1 MANDLQNRIKNGLLT
16 SSRLNN
22 VVTNA
27 PANTSPKYSK
37 YNDEAAAYYHE
48 YAPYASNVFEAEI
61 QGLDNNDFYAWTKV
75 HLRSSN
81 VINPSTGENLSTSW
95 QSILILDRKVDFIPI
110 GAYVKYN
117 NSVWIVYNP
126 DNIAS
131 PTGNSIV
138 IRCNTTYN
146 TLDYYGNIVKTPMFF
161 AKGTVLASSP
171 YYMELSATLD
181 GYQHVIMQLND
192 VTEKITNN
200 TRLILGKSAF
210 GMYGVSDF
218 PEEFTGDL
226 DSCHIFRADLR
237 LQETVE
243 ADDLVNRV
251 ADGKYFSFTIDLGGE
266 SVMYV
271 GQQKTIIA
279 TARRNGKVVIS
290 TEENPIT
297 YNWHSSDESVATVD
311 ENGTIIPNGVGYC
324 QVTCSLEQNPNV
336 SSVFG
341 FNVIESLY
349 HAYVDF
355 TTPIPEYLK
364 VFETLTVKAGCFV
377 DGEEAIAP
385 VTFLLSGADEES
397 YSYEQ
402 NGNTLTIKTWKP
414 SEKPLVIQAVYTT
427 DDPIC
432 FTIASVD
439 NETGSLLWVTSDEYN
454 GSVLRMSE
462 SNLTATHEDGVAS
475 ANVWIENGI
484 LYAENLEMQAAVK
497 IKILGY

>member
-1 MANDLQNRIKNGLLT
+1 MSNDLQNNIKNGLLT
-16 SSRLNN
+16 SSRINN
-22 VVTNA
+22 VVTNS

-37 YNDEAAAYYHE
+37 YNDEATAYYHE
-48 YAPYASNVFEAEI
+48 FAPYASNVFEAEI
-61 QGLDNNDFYAWTKV
+61 QGLDYNDFYAWTKV

-95 QSILILDRKVDFIPI
+95 QSILILDKKVDFIPI

-251 ADGKYFSFTIDLGGE
+251 ADGKYFSFVLDVGG
-266 SVMYV
+266 SNVMYINEAETLAV
-271 GQQKTIIA
+271 S
-279 TARRNGKVVIS
+279 ARRNGETVVS
-290 TEENPIT
+290 TADNPIT
-297 YNWHSSDESVATVD
+297 YVWTSSDESVATVD
-311 ENGTIIPNGVGYC
+311 EYGVVTPVSIGYC
-324 QVTCSLEQNPNV
+324 QITCSIQQNPNIT
-336 SSVFG
+336 SVFG
-341 FNVIESLY
+341 FNVVERETQTYI
-349 HAYVDF
+349 DF
-355 TTPIPEYLK
+355 ITPIPDEIRSL
-364 VFETLTVKAGCFV
+364 ETLNIEAVYYE
-377 DGEEAIAP
+377 DGQQTQDAIEY
-385 VTFLLSGADEES
+385 TLSRANENS
-397 YSYEQ
+397 YDYVV
-402 NGNTLTIKTWKP
+402 NGNVLTIQTYEP
-414 SEKPLVIQAVYTT
+414 S
-427 DDPIC
+427 DDPLEITASC
-432 FTIASVD
+432 KGYSNVTKIRIA
-439 NETGSLLWVTSDEYN
+439 G
-454 GSVLRMSE
+454 R
-462 SNLTATHEDGVAS
+462 
-475 ANVWIENGI
+475 
-484 LYAENLEMQAAVK
+484 
-497 IKILGY
+497 

>member
-1 MANDLQNRIKNGLLT
+1 MANNLQNSIKNGLLT

-22 VVTNA
+22 VVTNS

-37 YNDEAAAYYHE
+37 YNDEATAYYHE

-61 QGLDNNDFYAWTKV
+61 QGLDYNDFYAWTKV

-95 QSILILDRKVDFIPI
+95 QSILILDRNVDFIPI

-146 TLDYYGNIVKTPMFF
+146 TWDYYGNLVKTPMFY

-181 GYQHVIMQLND
+181 GYQHVIMQLNE

-200 TRLILGKSAF
+200 TRIILGKSAF

-218 PEEFTGDL
+218 PEEFTGDPN
-226 DSCHIFRADLR
+226 SCHIFRADLR

-243 ADDLVNRV
+243 SDDLVNHV
-251 ADGKYFSFTIDLGGE
+251 ADGKYFSFTIDIGGNA
-266 SVMYV
+266 VMYE
-271 GQQKTIIA
+271 GEPQKLSV
-279 TARRNGKVVIS
+279 TARRKGKVVVS

-297 YNWHSSDESVATVD
+297 YVWTSSDETVATVD
-311 ENGTIIPNGVGYC
+311 EYGVVTPISVGYC
-324 QVTCSLEQNPNV
+324 QITCSVKENPSITN
-336 SSVFG
+336 VFG
-341 FNVIESLY
+341 FNVVERESQTY
-349 HAYVDF
+349 IDF
-355 TTPIPEYLK
+355 ITPIPDEIRS
-364 VFETLTVKAGCFV
+364 FETL
-377 DGEEAIAP
+377 DIEAVYYENGQQTEDAIEYTLTMAN
-385 VTFLLSGADEES
+385 ENS
-397 YSYEQ
+397 YSYTV
-402 NGNTLTIKTWKP
+402 NDNILTIQTYAP
-414 SEKPLVIQAVYTT
+414 SEAPLEIT
-427 DDPIC
+427 
-432 FTIASVD
+432 ASCNGYSTVKKIRI
-439 NETGSLLWVTSDEYN
+439 TG
-454 GSVLRMSE
+454 R
-462 SNLTATHEDGVAS
+462 
-475 ANVWIENGI
+475 
-484 LYAENLEMQAAVK
+484 
-497 IKILGY
+497 

>member
-1 MANDLQNRIKNGLLT
+1 MPNGLNKNIMNGLLA
-16 SSRLNN
+16 SDRLNQFA
-22 VVTNA
+22 TNS
-27 PANTSPKYSK
+27 PANTSPLWSK
-37 YNDEAAAYYHE
+37 YNDEASAYYHK

-61 QGLDNNDFYAWTKV
+61 QGLDYSDFYKWTKV

-81 VINPSTGENLSTSW
+81 VINPSTGENLSTSL

-171 YYMELSATLD
+171 YYMEFSATLD

-200 TRLILGKSAF
+200 TRLILEKSAF

-251 ADGKYFSFTIDLGGE
+251 ADGKYFSFVIDIGGNT
-266 SVMYV
+266 VMYNGEPQTLAV
-271 GQQKTIIA
+271 
-279 TARRNGKVVIS
+279 TARREGEVVVS
-290 TEENPIT
+290 TADNPIT
-297 YNWHSSDESVATVD
+297 YVWTSSDESVATVD
-311 ENGTIIPNGVGYC
+311 EYGVVTPVSIGYC
-324 QVTCSLEQNPNV
+324 QMTCSIQQNPNIT
-336 SSVFG
+336 SVFG
-341 FNVIESLY
+341 FNVVEREAQTYI
-349 HAYVDF
+349 DF
-355 TTPIPEYLK
+355 ITPIPDEIRS
-364 VFETLTVKAGCFV
+364 FETLNIETVYYE
-377 DGEEAIAP
+377 DGQQTQDAIEY
-385 VTFLLSGADEES
+385 TLSRANENS
-397 YSYEQ
+397 YSYSVY
-402 NGNTLTIKTWKP
+402 GNVLTIQTYEP
-414 SEKPLVIQAVYTT
+414 SDAPLEIT
-427 DDPIC
+427 
-432 FTIASVD
+432 ASCNGYSTVKKIRI
-439 NETGSLLWVTSDEYN
+439 TG
-454 GSVLRMSE
+454 R
-462 SNLTATHEDGVAS
+462 
-475 ANVWIENGI
+475 
-484 LYAENLEMQAAVK
+484 
-497 IKILGY
+497 

>member
-1 MANDLQNRIKNGLLT
+1 MANNLQNSIKNGLLT
-16 SSRLNN
+16 ASRLNN
-22 VVTNA
+22 VVTNS

-37 YNDEAAAYYHE
+37 YNDEATAYYHE

-61 QGLDNNDFYAWTKV
+61 QGLDYNDFYKWTKV

-117 NSVWIVYNP
+117 NSIWIVYNP

-131 PTGNSIV
+131 PTGNTIV

-181 GYQHVIMQLND
+181 GYQHVIMQLNQ
-192 VTEKITNN
+192 VTEQITNN
-200 TRLILGKSAF
+200 TRIILGKSAF

-251 ADGKYFSFTIDLGGE
+251 ADGKYFSFVLDIGAKERMFAGDKYGF
-266 SVMYV
+266 SV
-271 GQQKTIIA
+271 
-279 TARRNGKVVIS
+279 TARRNGDVVTS
-290 TEENPIT
+290 SVENPIT
-297 YNWHSSDESVATVD
+297 FLWSSSDESVATVD
-311 ENGTIIPNGVGYC
+311 EYGVVTAISQGSCTI
-324 QVTCSLEQNPNV
+324 TCTLAQNESV
-336 SSVFG
+336 ASSVELS
-341 FNVIESLY
+341 VEEREKKSWI
-349 HAYVDF
+349 DF
-355 TTPIPEYLK
+355 ATPIPSQLK
-364 VFETLTVKAGCFV
+364 AFSSIEIQAVYYENGDATTETIAYSLT
-377 DGEEAIAP
+377 
-385 VTFLLSGADEES
+385 GADADS
-397 YSYEQ
+397 YSYERI
-402 NGNTLTIKTWKP
+402 GNVLTIQAWYP
-414 SEKPLVIQAVYTT
+414 SDKPLIIWASCNGYETSAS
-427 DDPIC
+427 I
-432 FTIASVD
+432 TIV
-439 NETGSLLWVTSDEYN
+439 G
-454 GSVLRMSE
+454 
-462 SNLTATHEDGVAS
+462 H
-475 ANVWIENGI
+475 
-484 LYAENLEMQAAVK
+484 
-497 IKILGY
+497 

>member
-16 SSRLNN
+16 SSRINN
-22 VVTNA
+22 VVTNS

-37 YNDEAAAYYHE
+37 YNDEATAYYHE
-48 YAPYASNVFEAEI
+48 FAPYASNVFEAEI
-61 QGLDNNDFYAWTKV
+61 QGLDYNDFYAWTKV

-171 YYMELSATLD
+171 YYMEFSATLD

-251 ADGKYFSFTIDLGGE
+251 ADGKYFSFVIDIGGNT
-266 SVMYV
+266 VMYNGEPQTLAV
-271 GQQKTIIA
+271 
-279 TARRNGKVVIS
+279 TARREGEVVVS
-290 TEENPIT
+290 TADNPIT
-297 YNWHSSDESVATVD
+297 YVWTSSDESVATVD
-311 ENGTIIPNGVGYC
+311 EYGVVTPVSIGYC
-324 QVTCSLEQNPNV
+324 QMTCSIQQNPNIT
-336 SSVFG
+336 SVFG
-341 FNVIESLY
+341 FNVVEREAQTYI
-349 HAYVDF
+349 DF
-355 TTPIPEYLK
+355 ITPIPDEIRS
-364 VFETLTVKAGCFV
+364 FETLNIETVYYE
-377 DGEEAIAP
+377 DGQQTQDAIEY
-385 VTFLLSGADEES
+385 TLSRANENS
-397 YSYEQ
+397 YSYSVY
-402 NGNTLTIKTWKP
+402 GNVLTIQTYEP
-414 SEKPLVIQAVYTT
+414 SDAPLEIT
-427 DDPIC
+427 
-432 FTIASVD
+432 ASCNGYSTVKKIRI
-439 NETGSLLWVTSDEYN
+439 TG
-454 GSVLRMSE
+454 R
-462 SNLTATHEDGVAS
+462 
-475 ANVWIENGI
+475 
-484 LYAENLEMQAAVK
+484 
-497 IKILGY
+497 